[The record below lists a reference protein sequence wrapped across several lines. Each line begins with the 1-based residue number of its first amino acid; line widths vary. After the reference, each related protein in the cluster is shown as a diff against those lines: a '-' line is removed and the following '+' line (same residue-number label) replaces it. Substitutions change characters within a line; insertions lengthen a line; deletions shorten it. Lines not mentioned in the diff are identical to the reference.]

1 MHLRPAPERIEYPQP
16 RPARAGLLLP
26 ASAVTRWRRGAPV
39 DAGHG
44 LLPCP
49 IAVLGATFAS
59 HYFFA
64 TAGPHWHGLPC
75 WQPHWQADGAA
86 AGVWQPQVQAAPMQS
101 TQEQAAM
108 ASFFF
113 MAVSRWTGPI
123 GLERILGT
131 RAPGFLNERA
141 DRS

>member
-1 MHLRPAPERIEYPQP
+1 MSHRIEDPQA
-16 RPARAGLLLP
+16 RPARAGALF
-26 ASAVTRWRRGAPV
+26 AATAIARRRRDARVG
-39 DAGHG
+39 AGHG

-49 IAVLGATFAS
+49 FADLGATFAS
-59 HYFFA
+59 HHFFA
-64 TAGPHWHGLPC
+64 VAGPHWHGLPA

-131 RAPGFLNERA
+131 WVPGFLNERA
-141 DRS
+141 ERS